1 VKNSFGTFF
10 SNSAWS
16 LATQIVRVGSFALV
30 TILLSR
36 HFGPQRFG
44 SLAVGLALVRVFAVF
59 ATFGL
64 DRVIVRHLVDQT
76 EAGHAILSEAFWLK
90 IGMAFLSY
98 IAMLVFISTF
108 QAGDRLLLAIA
119 VVAGGSLLFQA
130 GDVFDYAFQAQG
142 RFAFSFLGRGLPIL
156 LSTVLKIVAVVAN
169 APLLVFAALETVE
182 AALIATALYLIRRRL
197 TSQRTISILP
207 ANFVWPQLLGEG
219 LPLLLSALA
228 VMIYMR
234 SDIILLGKIAG
245 YQAAGIYAAAAQ
257 ISESCVLL
265 PVALMPALL
274 PVLVRWRQAGR
285 EFYHRKLERLFLIA
299 LLAGLAFSLGLTIGA
314 HFIVDLVFGPNY
326 HAAAGILMV
335 HGWTLVFIFLGLTQ
349 SGYDITE
356 GLTWFATLRT
366 SVGAVLNIALNI
378 ILIPKAGAIGSAI
391 ATLIAQIFS
400 TVLLNAFH
408 PRTRPILRMQLMSI
422 LIWPALRTLARDRQS
437 GESRTWLPA

>member
-1 VKNSFGTFF
+1 MKNSVGTFF

-44 SLAVGLALVRVFAVF
+44 SLAVGLALVRVFAVV

-76 EAGHAILSEAFWLK
+76 EAGPAILSATFWLK
-90 IGMAFLSY
+90 IGIAFLSY

-108 QAGDRLLLAIA
+108 QRGDRLLLAIA
-119 VVAGGSLLFQA
+119 VLAGGGLLFQA

-182 AALIATALYLIRRRL
+182 AALIATALYLIRRRV
-197 TSQRTISILP
+197 TSQRAISILP
-207 ANFVWPQLLGEG
+207 ANFVWPRLLAEG

-228 VMIYMR
+228 AMIYMR
-234 SDIILLGKIAG
+234 SDVILLGKLRG
-245 YQAAGIYAAAAQ
+245 FEAAGIYAAASQ
-257 ISESCVLL
+257 VSEACALL
-265 PVALMPALL
+265 PMAFAPALF
-274 PVLVRWRQAGR
+274 PVLVRWRRNGP
-285 EFYHRKLERLFLIA
+285 EFYRRQYEKLFLGA
-299 LLAGLAFSLGLTIGA
+299 TAAGLSVSLGLTITA
-314 HFIVDLVFGPNY
+314 PILVPLLFGPAY
-326 HAAAGILMV
+326 APAIAVLRIL
-335 HGWTLVFIFLGLTQ
+335 GWAPIFVFIGVTQ

-356 GLTWFATLRT
+356 GLTWLATLRT
-366 SVGAVLNIALNI
+366 ALGAVLNVTLNLL
-378 ILIPKAGAIGSAI
+378 LIPSFGPTGSAV
-391 ATLIAQIFS
+391 ATLISFACS
-400 TVLLNAFH
+400 AVLLNVTQAK
-408 PRTRPILRMQLMSI
+408 TRPVFQLQLRAL
-422 LIWPALRTLARDRQS
+422 LVWPVLLRPLRY
-437 GESRTWLPA
+437 E